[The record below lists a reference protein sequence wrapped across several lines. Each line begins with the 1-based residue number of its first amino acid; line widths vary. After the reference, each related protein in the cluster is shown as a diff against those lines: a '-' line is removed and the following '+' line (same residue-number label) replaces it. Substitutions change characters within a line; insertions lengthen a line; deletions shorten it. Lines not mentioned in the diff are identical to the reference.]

1 MSRHFANC
9 FISYLIAWL
18 LTLSLLALFSVTQTN
33 LSPVASALSIHSL
46 NDSSSIQTK
55 NNNNNLA
62 EDTINKNPTTS
73 DKKLPCVQYDTSNRR
88 INVCGGAV
96 NLSNIYSIVHSPSI
110 LNQTSNKNWFL
121 NANITIGN
129 KATLFINSTDTD
141 WLKINSTAG
150 VAYSI
155 IARGNGNV
163 VIDHARIS
171 SWNSSANNF
180 TKLKSGTEPRAYL
193 VVSGSGGQMNI
204 TNSNLSY
211 LGYVTF
217 NRAGGERGYTNGIA
231 YYSGNGSIIKN
242 NIISYNYRGFY
253 SAGISNITI
262 EKNRVFN
269 NFEYGLDPHTGT
281 SDLKVYSNVVNNNG
295 DHGIICS
302 QLCNHIMIVNNTV
315 YNNKGHGIDLDLFV
329 RDSTVSNNQAYGNN
343 YSGVG
348 IWASHGNLIKNNV
361 LDNNSFGIVVT
372 HGSYNNS
379 IKDNLI
385 NRSKAYGIYMYANS
399 TKNKFQVNTL
409 LRSQGNQIYLQDN
422 DTNGNIFVGNKIG
435 SGLSNGIQFFNSSGN
450 IFSKNDLS
458 NNKGYNYYSKVNST
472 NIIRDTVFHD
482 AKLRFFD
489 NSSKYIIEQT
499 DNKMTA
505 NDKKIPN
512 LVYPTNVTVL
522 LKPVNKNITL
532 TTLDMVVIP
541 SSNHTEISSFSKD
554 FNSNQ
559 REKKWTEI
567 SPLPSTK
574 TTYTIG
580 GMIPNTPV
588 MVNVNDSLWNVYTS
602 NSSGH
607 VSFVYDG
614 EKNVR
619 PFELV
624 ASSSPTI
631 AILAILVLLVGAFS
645 LLIIVIRKRK
655 KHRARNIIK

>member
-1 MSRHFANC
+1 M
-9 FISYLIAWL
+9 
-18 LTLSLLALFSVTQTN
+18 
-33 LSPVASALSIHSL
+33 
-46 NDSSSIQTK
+46 
-55 NNNNNLA
+55 
-62 EDTINKNPTTS
+62 
-73 DKKLPCVQYDTSNRR
+73 
-88 INVCGGAV
+88 
-96 NLSNIYSIVHSPSI
+96 
-110 LNQTSNKNWFL
+110 
-121 NANITIGN
+121 
-129 KATLFINSTDTD
+129 
-141 WLKINSTAG
+141 
-150 VAYSI
+150 
-155 IARGNGNV
+155 
-163 VIDHARIS
+163 
-171 SWNSSANNF
+171 
-180 TKLKSGTEPRAYL
+180 
-193 VVSGSGGQMNI
+193 
-204 TNSNLSY
+204 
-211 LGYVTF
+211 
-217 NRAGGERGYTNGIA
+217 
-231 YYSGNGSIIKN
+231 
-242 NIISYNYRGFY
+242 
-253 SAGISNITI
+253 I
-262 EKNRVFN
+262 E
-269 NFEYGLDPHTGT
+269 
-281 SDLKVYSNVVNNNG
+281 
-295 DHGIICS
+295 
-302 QLCNHIMIVNNTV
+302 NNTV

-329 RDSTVSNNQAYGNN
+329 HDSMVSNNRAYGNN

-372 HGSYNNS
+372 HGSYDNS

-385 NRSKAYGIYMYANS
+385 NRSKSYGIYMYANS

-435 SGLSNGIQFFNSSGN
+435 YGLSNGIQFFNSSGN

-472 NIIRDTVFHD
+472 NIIRDTVFRD

-489 NSSKYIIEQT
+489 NSSRYIIQQT
-499 DNKMTA
+499 DNRMTA
-505 NDKKIPN
+505 NDKRIPN

-522 LKPVNKNITL
+522 LKPINKNITL
-532 TTLDMVVIP
+532 TTLDMVAIP

-574 TTYTIG
+574 TKYTVG

-614 EKNVR
+614 EKIVR

-655 KHRARNIIK
+655 KHRSRNIIK

>member
-1 MSRHFANC
+1 
-9 FISYLIAWL
+9 
-18 LTLSLLALFSVTQTN
+18 
-33 LSPVASALSIHSL
+33 
-46 NDSSSIQTK
+46 
-55 NNNNNLA
+55 
-62 EDTINKNPTTS
+62 
-73 DKKLPCVQYDTSNRR
+73 
-88 INVCGGAV
+88 
-96 NLSNIYSIVHSPSI
+96 
-110 LNQTSNKNWFL
+110 
-121 NANITIGN
+121 
-129 KATLFINSTDTD
+129 
-141 WLKINSTAG
+141 
-150 VAYSI
+150 
-155 IARGNGNV
+155 
-163 VIDHARIS
+163 
-171 SWNSSANNF
+171 
-180 TKLKSGTEPRAYL
+180 
-193 VVSGSGGQMNI
+193 VSGSGGQKNI

-211 LGYVTF
+211 LGHVTF
-217 NRAGGERGYTNGIA
+217 NRAGGERGYTNGTA

-262 EKNRVFN
+262 ENNRVFN
-269 NFEYGLDPHTGT
+269 KFEYGLDPHTGT
-281 SDLKVYSNVVNNNG
+281 SDLNVYSNVLNNNG

-302 QLCNHIMIVNNTV
+302 QLCNHIMIENNTV
-315 YNNKGHGIDLDLFV
+315 YNNRGHGIDLDLFV
-329 RDSTVSNNQAYGNN
+329 PNSTVSTNRHMETITP
-343 YSGVG
+343 GVR

-472 NIIRDTVFHD
+472 NIIRDTVFRD
-482 AKLRFFD
+482 TKLRFFD